1 MIRQCAFLSVCL
13 CLGGMSL
20 SAQMEGG
27 EMTEWTLRD
36 CLDYALANNIQIKK
50 SKISHQS
57 GLEDTKEARA
67 RLFPSLTA
75 SVTQGFVNYPSSGVA
90 DNNSYSGNY
99 SVTANWTLFDG
110 GQRYQALK
118 QQKLQNTI
126 DELGVSQNENDIR
139 ISLIQAYMQVLY
151 SMEAVR
157 INENTVEVS
166 RAQRDR
172 AVELLKAG
180 SISKVDLAQLESQY
194 STDQYQLVVSR
205 TTLDNYKLQ
214 LKQLLELDI
223 TQEIELVMP
232 ELTDEDI
239 LEPLPDKK
247 VIYATSLS
255 VMPEIE
261 SGKLAV
267 DVAELEK
274 KKAWGAFLP
283 TLSMNAGIG
292 TGHLSGTDYTF
303 GSQIWDQ
310 FNESIGLTISIPI
323 FSNRQYKTAYN
334 KAKYALT
341 TSRLDLADSEKQ
353 LLRDVESVYL
363 DAISAQNQYTSAT
376 ERLSYVTESY
386 TLTEEQ
392 FNLGMKNTVELLTE
406 KNNFLTAQQ
415 ERLQAKYMALMSI
428 QILNVYQAK
437 PIAESF

>member
-1 MIRQCAFLSVCL
+1 MIKQCAFLSVCL
-13 CLGGMSL
+13 FLGSMDVV
-20 SAQMEGG
+20 AQDEK
-27 EMTEWTLRD
+27 EVTEWTLRS

-57 GLEDTKEARA
+57 GLEDTKEAKA

-353 LLRDVESVYL
+353 LLRNVESVYL

>member
-1 MIRQCAFLSVCL
+1 
-13 CLGGMSL
+13 
-20 SAQMEGG
+20 
-27 EMTEWTLRD
+27 
-36 CLDYALANNIQIKK
+36 
-50 SKISHQS
+50 
-57 GLEDTKEARA
+57 
-67 RLFPSLTA
+67 
-75 SVTQGFVNYPSSGVA
+75 
-90 DNNSYSGNY
+90 
-99 SVTANWTLFDG
+99 
-110 GQRYQALK
+110 
-118 QQKLQNTI
+118 
-126 DELGVSQNENDIR
+126 
-139 ISLIQAYMQVLY
+139 
-151 SMEAVR
+151 
-157 INENTVEVS
+157 
-166 RAQRDR
+166 
-172 AVELLKAG
+172 
-180 SISKVDLAQLESQY
+180 LAQLESQY
-194 STDQYQLVVSR
+194 STDQYQLVVAK

-303 GSQIWDQ
+303 GSQIWDK

-353 LLRDVESVYL
+353 LLRNVESVYL